1 MQGFVS
7 KSKEKFEHLSREM
20 EKKSQECRRKDEKLR
35 QVHEVIRHSPLVRAT
50 PLSSIAEQA
59 GMDDGYGER
68 NLHKTHRG
76 DKENKDVS

>member
-1 MQGFVS
+1 
-7 KSKEKFEHLSREM
+7 M

-76 DKENKDVS
+76 EKENKDVSWGTLCKAWLHLVCWLFMV